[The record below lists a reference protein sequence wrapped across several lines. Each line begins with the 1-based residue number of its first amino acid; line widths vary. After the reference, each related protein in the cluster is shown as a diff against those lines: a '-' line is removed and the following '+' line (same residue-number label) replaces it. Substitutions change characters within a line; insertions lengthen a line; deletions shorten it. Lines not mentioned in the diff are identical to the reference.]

1 MSLVEGRTTEL
12 LDRLASSDPTPGG
25 GSAAALA
32 GAVAAALVEMVA
44 AMPKTRTGAEEERR
58 RLDEVRARARGEGVH
73 LRALVDE
80 DAVAFDAVIAA
91 RRLPKETEAQKVAR
105 KAAVD
110 AAMTTAAEVPMRTAR
125 ACLVILQDAV
135 AAAEHGNPN
144 ARSDA
149 ITAAALAW
157 GGLVGALE
165 NVRIN
170 VGAGADGAPPE
181 AVDALAQA
189 GREALKAVG
198 L

>member
-1 MSLVEGRTTEL
+1 VTLVDLETTAL

-32 GAVAAALVEMVA
+32 GAVAASLVAMVA

-58 RLDEVRARARGEGVH
+58 RLEGVRAVALAEGER
-73 LRALVDE
+73 LRRLVDE
-80 DAVAFDAVIAA
+80 DAEAYDAVIAA
-91 RRLPKETEAQKVAR
+91 RRLPKETDEDKRRR
-105 KAAVD
+105 KQAVD
-110 AAMTTAAEVPMRTAR
+110 DALRLAAEVPMRTAR
-125 ACLVILQDAV
+125 ACLAVLQEAV
-135 AAAEHGNPN
+135 AAAERGNPN

-149 ITAAALAW
+149 ITAAAIAW
-157 GGLVGALE
+157 AGLIGALE

-170 VGAGADGAPPE
+170 VGAGAEGALPE

-189 GREALKAVG
+189 GRDALKSIG